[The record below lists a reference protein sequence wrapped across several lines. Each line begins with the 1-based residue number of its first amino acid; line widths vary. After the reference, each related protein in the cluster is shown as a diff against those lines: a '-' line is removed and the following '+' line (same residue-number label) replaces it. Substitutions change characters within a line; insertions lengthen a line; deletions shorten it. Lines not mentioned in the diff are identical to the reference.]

1 MTRSYPVFR
10 AACAEFSSE
19 KGMLLFYGL
28 SIAITGII
36 VPIVT
41 RGIEAALTIG
51 ALLTAILLRPLLSD
65 SLAGEREHR
74 TLETLLSSPLSG
86 SSIIWRK
93 FQFCCL
99 FAVSYFTLTLFCSA
113 LTYFLVRGE
122 PALLPWQWLGVMVL
136 AVLNYSAICF
146 AGVYA
151 SSTSG
156 DMRAANSRV
165 SWMAYPLGLLFVV
178 CLGVIANA
186 DWLSA
191 MAVGTVCAQIYLSV
205 LTVYSVKVA
214 RMKQPDFFKP
224 GTTRRP
230 ERGYKHRASSMLPRP
245 KSQYGIVL
253 KFEWK
258 ALMALKSLLLS
269 FGLLCFSPVALVCLL
284 LYFTGTFDLN
294 YAVIL
299 TVLLIP
305 RVPSNLIA
313 YSIGGEKVYKTGE
326 ALLST
331 PLQLRP
337 VLLAKCTV
345 PVLVTAAMLAVSSL
359 LTWAGIRMIP
369 LLMPELAP
377 IPGYTVLQL
386 ILLFPVSL
394 LSSMSMI
401 LIAAILSVRLR
412 TPRHGLYATS
422 LLSFLF
428 VLPVLAILYLA
439 PDPLLWALIYSAILL
454 LGDLICL
461 MKISDHITR
470 PQVMSRL

>member
-1 MTRSYPVFR
+1 
-10 AACAEFSSE
+10 
-19 KGMLLFYGL
+19 MLLFYGL
-28 SIAITGII
+28 SVAITGII
-36 VPIVT
+36 VPVIMQ
-41 RGIEAALTIG
+41 GIEAALTIG

-74 TLETLLSSPLSG
+74 TLETLLSSPLNG

-99 FAVSYFTLTLFCSA
+99 FAVSYFTLTVFCSA
-113 LTYFLVRGE
+113 LTDFLVRDE
-122 PALLPWQWLGVMVL
+122 TALMPLQWIGIMIL
-136 AVLNYSAICF
+136 AVLNYSAICM

-151 SSTSG
+151 SSTSA
-156 DMRAANSRV
+156 DMRVANSRV
-165 SWMAYPLGLLFVV
+165 SWMAYALGLLFVV

-191 MAVGTVCAQIYLSV
+191 VAVGAVCSLIYLSV
-205 LTVYSVKVA
+205 LSIYSVKAA

-224 GTTRRP
+224 GTTRKP
-230 ERGYKHRASSMLPRP
+230 VRGHKHRASSMLPRP
-245 KSQYGIVL
+245 KSQFGIVL

-345 PVLVTAAMLAVSSL
+345 PVLVTVVMLVVSSL
-359 LTWAGIRMIP
+359 LTLAGIRIIP
-369 LLMPELAP
+369 LIMPDLAL
-377 IPGYTVLQL
+377 ISGYSALQL
-386 ILLFPVSL
+386 LLLFPVSI
-394 LSSMSMI
+394 LSSISMI
-401 LIAAILSVRLR
+401 FIAAILSVRLK
-412 TPRHGLYATS
+412 TPRQGLYATS

-428 VLPVLAILYLA
+428 VLPVMAIIYLA
-439 PDPLLWALIYSAILL
+439 PGTLLWPMIYVAVLL
-454 LGDLICL
+454 FGNAMCL
-461 MKISDHITR
+461 KWISEHITR
-470 PQVMSRL
+470 PQLMSRL

>member
-10 AACAEFSSE
+10 AACEEFSRE

-36 VPIVT
+36 IPILT
-41 RGIEAALTIG
+41 QGIEASLTIG

-74 TLETLLSSPLSG
+74 TLETLLSSPLNG
-86 SSIIWRK
+86 KSIIWRK
-93 FQFCCL
+93 LQFCCV
-99 FAVSYFTLTLFCSA
+99 FAVSYFTITVFCSA
-113 LTYFLVRGE
+113 LSCFLVRGE
-122 PALLPWQWLGVMVL
+122 PALLPWQWLGIMGL
-136 AVLNYSAICF
+136 AVLNYSAICI

-178 CLGVIANA
+178 CLGVIATA
-186 DWLSA
+186 DWISA
-191 MAVGTVCAQIYLSV
+191 MAVGAVCALIYLSV
-205 LTVYSVKVA
+205 LSVYSVRVT

-224 GTTRRP
+224 GTVRKP
-230 ERGYKHRASSMLPRP
+230 ERVHKHRVSSRRP
-245 KSQYGIVL
+245 KSQFGIVL

-258 ALMALKSLLLS
+258 ALMTLKSLLLS
-269 FGLLCFSPVALVCLL
+269 FGLLCFSPVAAVCLL

-326 ALLST
+326 SLLST

-345 PVLVTAAMLAVSSL
+345 PVLVTAVMLAVSAL
-359 LTWAGIRMIP
+359 LTWAGSRLIP
-369 LLMPELAP
+369 LLMPDLAP
-377 IPGYTVLQL
+377 IPEYTASQL
-386 ILLFPVSL
+386 ILLFSVSI
-394 LSSMSMI
+394 LSSISMI
-401 LIAAILSVRLR
+401 LIAAILSVRLQ

-439 PDPLLWALIYSAILL
+439 PGPILWTLIYSVILL

-461 MKISDHITR
+461 MKISDNITR